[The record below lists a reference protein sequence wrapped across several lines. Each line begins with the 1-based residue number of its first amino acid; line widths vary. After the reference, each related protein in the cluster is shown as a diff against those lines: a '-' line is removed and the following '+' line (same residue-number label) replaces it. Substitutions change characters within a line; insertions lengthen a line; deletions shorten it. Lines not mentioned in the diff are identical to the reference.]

1 MPLPA
6 SNTPWPPKEWN
17 PVFADMRRWEAW
29 WIGDTT
35 GLWDVHHQAQQQQR
49 PSRRGLAGFV
59 ERFFWGRQTTN
70 GVNRPSRGDLH
81 IPIASDLCAT
91 SADLLYGTP
100 PKIATPTS
108 ATNDQIERYRDEGLF
123 EQLLSG
129 AETGSALGGRY
140 QRVTWDPQILDRPFL
155 STVDSDSALPEFRWG
170 RMVAVTFWTIL
181 ERTGNVVWRHLE
193 RHELDPQGNGWTFH
207 GLYEGTDD
215 NLGMLRPLTEH
226 QSTAPLA
233 QVVVEDHVA
242 QGITPGLN
250 VVYVP
255 NVTPQRRWRHTTNA
269 KDLGRS
275 DLDGIEG
282 LMDALDETYS
292 SWMRDLRLGKARVFA
307 DRSMLEDRAPGG
319 GERTFDLDQEIFVPL
334 DGLSGSMANQLPIQ
348 AEQFAIRVQEH
359 ADTAADLVRRI
370 IRGARYSAATFGD
383 DVQDTDVTATEVK
396 ARQAATGSTR
406 DRKIRLEKPALQAL
420 IVKMLRTDQA
430 IFNTPGLNPTDL
442 AVDFPPLV
450 QQTTEGNAQTVA
462 TLKSAGALSLQVAVE
477 MAHPDWD
484 QTQVEEE
491 VDRIQSEQ
499 PITSPDQW
507 RPNPTE
513 LTDDED
519 EDPGDAGSE

>member
-1 MPLPA
+1 M
-6 SNTPWPPKEWN
+6 
-17 PVFADMRRWEAW
+17 
-29 WIGDTT
+29 
-35 GLWDVHHQAQQQQR
+35 
-49 PSRRGLAGFV
+49 
-59 ERFFWGRQTTN
+59 
-70 GVNRPSRGDLH
+70 
-81 IPIASDLCAT
+81 
-91 SADLLYGTP
+91 
-100 PKIATPTS
+100 
-108 ATNDQIERYRDEGLF
+108 
-123 EQLLSG
+123 SG
-129 AETGSALGGRY
+129 AETGAALGGRY

-215 NLGMLRPLTEH
+215 TLGMLRPLTEH

-250 VVYVP
+250 VVYIP
-255 NVTPQRRWRHTTNA
+255 NITPQRRWRHTTNA

-275 DLDGIEG
+275 DLDGVEG

-307 DRSMLEDRAPGG
+307 DRSMLENRGPGG
-319 GERTFDLDQEIFVPL
+319 DERTFDLDQEIYAPL
-334 DGLSGSMANQLPIQ
+334 DGLSGSMNNALPIQ
-348 AEQFAIRVQEH
+348 AQQFAIRVQEH

-370 IRGARYSAATFGD
+370 IRGSRYSAATFGD

-406 DRKIRLEKPALQAL
+406 NRKIRLEKPALQAL

-430 IFNTPGLNPTDL
+430 IFATPGLAWEDL

-450 QQTTEGNAQTVA
+450 QQTTEGNAQTVS
-462 TLKSAGALSLQVAVE
+462 TLKS
-477 MAHPDWD
+477 
-484 QTQVEEE
+484 
-491 VDRIQSEQ
+491 
-499 PITSPDQW
+499 
-507 RPNPTE
+507 
-513 LTDDED
+513 
-519 EDPGDAGSE
+519 